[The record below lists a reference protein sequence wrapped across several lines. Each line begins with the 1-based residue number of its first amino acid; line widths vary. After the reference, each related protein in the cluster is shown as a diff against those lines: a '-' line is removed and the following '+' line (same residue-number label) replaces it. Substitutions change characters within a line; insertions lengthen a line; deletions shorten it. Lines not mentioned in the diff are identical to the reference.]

1 MAHRLKLGQQLATD
15 ALGRRVRRQQ
25 FGILLL
31 QPLQFAEQLVVL
43 GIRDGR
49 RIKYVIGVVV
59 ALDLAA
65 QFPRALGS
73 KRRRGHQ
80 EKSRSACAE
89 PAGIP

>member
-1 MAHRLKLGQQLATD
+1 
-15 ALGRRVRRQQ
+15 
-25 FGILLL
+25 
-31 QPLQFAEQLVVL
+31 
-43 GIRDGR
+43 
-49 RIKYVIGVVV
+49 VVV
-59 ALDLAA
+59 ALDLSA